1 MRRGQPFPGEM
12 RDQGRLFHR
21 ATRAAA
27 RGPRLKGAHDEGKI
41 SFFLE
46 IFFEKNLV
54 FKQKKGKEGR
64 QDRFSP
70 GARGSIKTALSG
82 IDRDDL
88 LSVYIILRI

>member
-54 FKQKKGKEGR
+54 FKQKKGK
-64 QDRFSP
+64 
-70 GARGSIKTALSG
+70 AKT
-82 IDRDDL
+82 DFRPEP
-88 LSVYIILRI
+88 VVR